1 MMRWAGNL
9 VWQNPISN
17 QNAKEVK
24 VLGLVSES
32 PQERVR
38 IQKAEEGGTLVGEG
52 HLLGEVKLMRL
63 RTQVRSTQ

>member
-17 QNAKEVK
+17 QNAEVK
-24 VLGLVSES
+24 VLSLVSES